1 MEVKVNKK
9 VKSTTEDELHSLS
22 KEELIAKIRQL
33 EAHNVQLKCIVQK
46 SLNSREEVT
55 PSKATKK
62 HRPFDFSKCYKRHI
76 LLRFYY
82 LGWDYQGF
90 AAQEDSIETIEH
102 HLFAALKKVC
112 LIESRETSNY
122 NRCGRTDKGVSAF
135 HQVISLDVRSKF
147 RPEEQLLEGN
157 LTAELDYCS
166 MLNRVLPDDIRCLA
180 WMPMVNPAYSARFD
194 CRSRTYRYFFP
205 RGDLNIAAMEE
216 STRYLVGVH
225 DFRNLCKMDV
235 GNGVVNFVRSI
246 DAISIRPCQVDG
258 NGDASYDMLYVE
270 LQGKAFLWHQVRCI
284 MAVLLLVGQGKEEPA
299 VVKEL
304 LDVEQNPCKP
314 QYSMA
319 SDVPLN
325 LYECLF
331 NDKSVQ
337 PSGEREQESDGESD
351 LREWIYNEDNLR
363 RTISELQGLWTKQ
376 SVKATMIREMLK
388 TMQDKCTCDRS
399 ICDQSVLLIE
409 GVRSK
414 EYCPLLQRQR
424 CESLENRI
432 AHYAKKRRIEVNI
445 KSNDINADGS
455 DEPVQHSVAD
465 GTDNDAYVD
474 HGVTRIDN

>member
-9 VKSTTEDELHSLS
+9 EKCTTEDELQSLS
-22 KEELIAKIRQL
+22 KEELIDKIKQL
-33 EAHNVQLKCIVQK
+33 ELHKTQLKHILSRFQQTLIEDNEGKQK
-46 SLNSREEVT
+46 
-55 PSKATKK
+55 KK
-62 HRPFDFSKCYKRHI
+62 NRPFDFSKCYKRHI
-76 LLRFYY
+76 MLRFYY

-90 AAQEDSIETIEH
+90 ATQEDSIETIEY

-147 RPEEQLLEGN
+147 RPEEQLQESCLA
-157 LTAELDYCS
+157 AELDYCS
-166 MLNRVLPDDIRCLA
+166 MLNRVLPNDIRCLA

-205 RGDLNIAAMEE
+205 RGNLNIAAMEE
-216 STRYLVGVH
+216 ATRYLVGAN

-246 DAISIRPCQVDG
+246 DTVCIRSCQVDG
-258 NGDASYDMLYVE
+258 KSDASYDMLYVE
-270 LQGKAFLWHQVRCI
+270 LKGKAFLWHQVRCI
-284 MAVLLLVGQGKEEPA
+284 MAVLLLVGEGKEEPS

-304 LDVEQNPCKP
+304 LDVQKNPCKP

-319 SDVPLN
+319 NYVPLN

-331 NDKSVQ
+331 NEKSIQ
-337 PSGEREQESDGESD
+337 STGEEQVASDGGSD
-351 LREWIYNEDNLR
+351 LREWIYNDENLR

-388 TMQDKCTCDRS
+388 TLQDKCAGHRPIS
-399 ICDQSVLLIE
+399 DQAVLLTE

-414 EYCPLLQRQR
+414 EYCPLLQRKR

-432 AHYAKKRRIEVNI
+432 EHYAKKRRIEIIV
-445 KSNDINADGS
+445 KSNDSNAGGSNEPIQQGEGIN
-455 DEPVQHSVAD
+455 
-465 GTDNDAYVD
+465 TDDC
-474 HGVTRIDN
+474 

>member
-9 VKSTTEDELHSLS
+9 VKSTTEDELQLLS
-22 KEELIAKIRQL
+22 KEELIAKITQL
-33 EAHNVQLKCIVQK
+33 EAHNAQLKSIVQK
-46 SLNSREEVT
+46 SLKSREET
-55 PSKATKK
+55 TQAKGTKK
-62 HRPFDFSKCYKRHI
+62 HRPFDFSKCFKRHI

-102 HLFAALKKVC
+102 HLFSALKKVC

-135 HQVISLDVRSKF
+135 HQVISLNVRSKF
-147 RPEEQLLEGN
+147 RPEEQLAEGK

-166 MLNRVLPDDIRCLA
+166 MLNRVLPEDIRCLA

-205 RGDLNIAAMEE
+205 RGDLNISAMEE
-216 STRYLVGVH
+216 GMRHLVGTH

-246 DAISIRPCQVDG
+246 DEIRIKPSQSDSYSEG
-258 NGDASYDMLYVE
+258 SYDMMYVE
-270 LQGKAFLWHQVRCI
+270 LRGKAFLWHQVRCI
-284 MAVLLLVGQGKEEPA
+284 VAVLLLVGQGKEEPT

-304 LDVEQNPCKP
+304 LDVEKNPCKP

-325 LYECLF
+325 LYECAF
-331 NDKSVQ
+331 NEKSN
-337 PSGEREQESDGESD
+337 ECTDREQEGSD
-351 LREWIYNEDNLR
+351 LRDWIYNEDNLR
-363 RTISELQGLWTKQ
+363 RTISELQALWMKH
-376 SVKATMIREMLK
+376 SVKTTMIREMLK
-388 TMQDKCTCDRS
+388 TLEDIYAGDRP
-399 ICDQSVLLIE
+399 ICDQAVHLTQ

-432 AHYAKKRRIEVNI
+432 QHYAKKRRIEVSI
-445 KSNDINADGS
+445 KSNDSNADGS
-455 DEPVQHSVAD
+455 DEPGQHVPAD
-465 GTDNDAYVD
+465 GINNERYVD
-474 HGVTRIDN
+474 HGVTRIEN

>member
-9 VKSTTEDELHSLS
+9 VKSATADELQSLT
-22 KEELIAKIRQL
+22 KEELIAKITQL
-33 EAHNVQLKCIVQK
+33 EAHNSQLKSIVQK
-46 SLNSREEVT
+46 SLKSREET
-55 PSKATKK
+55 TQTKATKK
-62 HRPFDFSKCYKRHI
+62 HRPFDFSKCFKRHI

-102 HLFAALKKVC
+102 HLFTALKKVC

-147 RPEEQLLEGN
+147 RPEDQLDDN
-157 LTAELDYCS
+157 KLTSELDYCS
-166 MLNRVLPDDIRCLA
+166 MLNRVLPEDIRCLA

-205 RGDLNIAAMEE
+205 RGNLNISAMEE
-216 STRYLVGVH
+216 SICHLVGTH

-246 DAISIRPCQVDG
+246 DEIRILPSQGDG
-258 NGDASYDMLYVE
+258 YSDGSYDMMYVE
-270 LQGKAFLWHQVRCI
+270 LRGKAFLWHQVRCI
-284 MAVLLLVGQGKEEPA
+284 VAVLLLVGQGKEEPS

-304 LDVEQNPCKP
+304 LDVEKNPCKP

-331 NDKSVQ
+331 NEKSNE
-337 PSGEREQESDGESD
+337 SNDREQMESD

-363 RTISELQGLWTKQ
+363 RTISELQGMWMKH
-376 SVKATMIREMLK
+376 SVKTTMIREMLK
-388 TMQDKCTCDRS
+388 TLQDVYAGERP
-399 ICDQSVLLIE
+399 ICDQAVLLTQ

-424 CESLENRI
+424 C
-432 AHYAKKRRIEVNI
+432 
-445 KSNDINADGS
+445 
-455 DEPVQHSVAD
+455 
-465 GTDNDAYVD
+465 
-474 HGVTRIDN
+474 